1 MSREKYA
8 LGLSGFF
15 GLVVGLGIGLYQVI
29 LTDPM
34 ILGEQEVPRWLIG
47 VHVHFIGLGL
57 ITLFYSMH
65 IDDLFEGYRTLTAG
79 GAILGQWGVPGFLL
93 LVYTTG
99 FGPFGVLILVSAIAA
114 VAVVISFAVNYARR
128 GPV

>member
-34 ILGEQEVPRWLIG
+34 ILGEQALPRWLIG
-47 VHVHFIGLGL
+47 VHFIGLGL

-79 GAILGQWGVPGFLL
+79 GAILGQWGSPGFCCSC
-93 LVYTTG
+93 T
-99 FGPFGVLILVSAIAA
+99 
-114 VAVVISFAVNYARR
+114 
-128 GPV
+128 